1 MKSKLFLMLAVATA
15 VALLAWG
22 ATGHP
27 TITAAIPV
35 GNKPAGVAIDPS
47 TNRIYVA
54 NADNNNVS
62 VIDGTTDTVVA
73 VVAAMYWPFGVAANP
88 GTNRVYVTDN
98 ATDAVRV
105 IDGVPTRWWPPRL
118 WGTVP

>member
-15 VALLAWG
+15 VALLSGDAAAQPTVI
-22 ATGHP
+22 AT
-27 TITAAIPV
+27 IPV
-35 GNKPAGVAIDPS
+35 AAVPLGVAVNPA

-62 VIDGTTDTVVA
+62 VIDGTTGTVVA

-105 IDGVPTRWWPPRL
+105 IDGAPTRWWPPRL